1 MAPVGRG
8 GTVAQA
14 RGERE
19 CMPAPAAR
27 DNSRMTSPDAHD
39 STLGRHVDYPR
50 AYDPGL
56 LFPIARALGREAL
69 GIGADLPFIGHDRW
83 HAYELSWLDPRGK
96 PRAATAT
103 FTVPADSPRL
113 VESKSLKLYLNS
125 FNASRFDD
133 DAVRARIAE
142 DLSTAAGAPVAVA
155 FGLPAFAADD
165 NATLIDRLEVDIDD
179 YGPPN
184 ASHLQCADD
193 DIADEVLH
201 SQLLKSNCPVTGQP
215 DWADVRIAYRGPRLD
230 RAGLLRYLVSF
241 RDHCE
246 FHEQCVERI
255 FVDLQA
261 RCRPRALSVEARY
274 TRRGGLDI
282 NPWRATP
289 GTPAPRPAR
298 EPRQ

>member
-1 MAPVGRG
+1 
-8 GTVAQA
+8 
-14 RGERE
+14 
-19 CMPAPAAR
+19 MPADRPG
-27 DNSRMTSPDAHD
+27 DNRRMSSPDAHD
-39 STLGRHVDYPR
+39 RDAHDSSLGRRVDYPR
-50 AYDPGL
+50 SYDPGL

-69 GIGADLPFIGHDRW
+69 GLDGALPFIGHDRW
-83 HAYELSWLDPRGK
+83 HAYELSWLDARGK
-96 PRAATAT
+96 PRVATAT
-103 FTVPADSPRL
+103 FTVPAESPQL

-125 FNASRFDD
+125 FNATRFDD
-133 DAVRARIAE
+133 DEAVRMRIAD
-142 DLSTAAGAPVAVA
+142 DLSAAAGAPVAVA
-155 FGLPAFAADD
+155 FGLPALAAGDD
-165 NATLIDRLEVDIDD
+165 ATLIDTLDVDIDD

-184 ASHLQCADD
+184 AAHLQCTDD
-193 DIADEVLH
+193 VADEALR

-215 DWADVRIAYRGPRLD
+215 DWADVRIAYRGPRID

-255 FVDLQA
+255 FVDLRA
-261 RCRPRALSVEARY
+261 RCRPQALSVEARY

-289 GTPAPRPAR
+289 GTPAPAAAR